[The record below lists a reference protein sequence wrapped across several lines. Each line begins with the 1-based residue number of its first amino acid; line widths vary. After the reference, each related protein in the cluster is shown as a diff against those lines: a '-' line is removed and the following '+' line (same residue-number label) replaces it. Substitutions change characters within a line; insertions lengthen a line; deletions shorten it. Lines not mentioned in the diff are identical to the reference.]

1 MKCLELT
8 TTDHLALV
16 RTKLANERT
25 LLAYFRTSIVL
36 LSSGVAILKL
46 ELLSEIRS
54 IGILL
59 LIITPILFLI
69 GLFRFLYVKKK
80 INRYYQNQ

>member
-25 LLAYFRTSIVL
+25 LLAYFRTFIVL

>member
-1 MKCLELT
+1 MKRLELS

-25 LLAYFRTSIVL
+25 LLAYFRTFIVL

-69 GLFRFLYVKKK
+69 GLFRFLHVKKK
-80 INRYYQNQ
+80 INRYYKD